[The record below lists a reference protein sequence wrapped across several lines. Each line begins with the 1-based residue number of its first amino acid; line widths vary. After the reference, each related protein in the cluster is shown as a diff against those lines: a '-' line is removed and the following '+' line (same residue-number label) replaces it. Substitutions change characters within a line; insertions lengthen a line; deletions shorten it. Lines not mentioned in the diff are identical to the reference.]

1 MNNFFKCSLVFVAG
15 FASGVAA
22 TYWVATR
29 YLGLEW
35 VEDEPATN
43 DTSVMD
49 ANDSSDS
56 ESDANTSED
65 ITVSDEKYTSIENNK
80 DFVDYTQYANEYV
93 TKSNEPDSVK
103 EVHIFDDNNVDAK
116 PEIIASNEY
125 GIDTDYSEIELRFYL
140 DSQLITDD
148 WDIPLENMEDTVGPT
163 VLPYMCEN
171 PDATLYV
178 RNDRLKAYYEI
189 VPMSYD
195 YPGIPVE
202 D

>member
-1 MNNFFKCSLVFVAG
+1 MNNFFKCSFVFVAG

-43 DTSVMD
+43 ATSVMD
-49 ANDSSDS
+49 ANDSCDS
-56 ESDANTSED
+56 ESDANTDED
-65 ITVSDEKYTSIENNK
+65 ITVSDEKYKSIENNK

-103 EVHIFDDNNVDAK
+103 EVHVFDDENVDAK
-116 PEIIASNEY
+116 PEIIPSNEY

-148 WDIPLENMEDTVGPT
+148 WDIPLENMEDTVGPMA
-163 VLPYMCEN
+163 LPYMCEN

>member
-1 MNNFFKCSLVFVAG
+1 M
-15 FASGVAA
+15 
-22 TYWVATR
+22 
-29 YLGLEW
+29 
-35 VEDEPATN
+35 
-43 DTSVMD
+43 
-49 ANDSSDS
+49 
-56 ESDANTSED
+56 
-65 ITVSDEKYTSIENNK
+65 
-80 DFVDYTQYANEYV
+80 

-103 EVHIFDDNNVDAK
+103 EVHIFDDKNVDAK
-116 PEIIASNEY
+116 PEIIPSNEY

-163 VLPYMCEN
+163 ALPYMCEN

>member
-1 MNNFFKCSLVFVAG
+1 MNNFFKNSLVFVAG

-22 TYWVATR
+22 TYWVATH

-35 VEDEPATN
+35 VDDEQEGHDPAG
-43 DTSVMD
+43 MD
-49 ANDSSDS
+49 DNDSSLS
-56 ESDANTSED
+56 ESDANTGED
-65 ITVSDEKYTSIENNK
+65 VTVSDEKYKSIEDNE
-80 DFVDYTQYANEYV
+80 DFVDYTKYASKYV
-93 TKSNEPDSVK
+93 TETNEPDSVK
-103 EVHIFDDNNVDAK
+103 EVHIFDDEKVDAK
-116 PEIIASNEY
+116 PVVISSNEY
-125 GIDTDYSEIELRFYL
+125 GIDTEYSEIELRFYL

-171 PDATLYV
+171 PDTTVYV

>member
-1 MNNFFKCSLVFVAG
+1 MNNFLKNTLVFVAG

-22 TYWVATR
+22 TYWVATH

-35 VEDEPATN
+35 VDDEQEGYDP
-43 DTSVMD
+43 SGMD
-49 ANDSSDS
+49 DNDSSLS
-56 ESDANTSED
+56 ESDANTGED
-65 ITVSDEKYTSIENNK
+65 ITVSDEKYKSIEDNE
-80 DFVDYTQYANEYV
+80 DFVDYTKYANGYV
-93 TKSNEPDSVK
+93 TESNEPDSVK
-103 EVHIFDDNNVDAK
+103 EVHIFDDKNVDAK
-116 PEIIASNEY
+116 PEIIPSNEY
-125 GIDTDYSEIELRFYL
+125 GIDTEYSEIELRFYL

-148 WDIPLENMEDTVGPT
+148 WDIPLENMEDTVGPM
-163 VLPYMCEN
+163 VLPHMCEN
-171 PDATLYV
+171 PDDTVYV

>member
-1 MNNFFKCSLVFVAG
+1 MNNFFKNTLVFVAG

-22 TYWVATR
+22 TYWVATH

-35 VEDEPATN
+35 VDDEQEGYDP
-43 DTSVMD
+43 SGMD
-49 ANDSSDS
+49 DNDSSLS
-56 ESDANTSED
+56 ESDANTGED
-65 ITVSDEKYTSIENNK
+65 ITVSDEKYKSIEDNEN
-80 DFVDYTQYANEYV
+80 FVDYTKYASEYV
-93 TKSNEPDSVK
+93 TETNEPDSVK
-103 EVHIFDDNNVDAK
+103 EVHIFDDEKVDAK
-116 PEIIASNEY
+116 PVVISSNEY
-125 GIDTDYSEIELRFYL
+125 GIDTEYSEIELRFYL

-171 PDATLYV
+171 PDDTVYV

>member
-1 MNNFFKCSLVFVAG
+1 
-15 FASGVAA
+15 
-22 TYWVATR
+22 
-29 YLGLEW
+29 
-35 VEDEPATN
+35 
-43 DTSVMD
+43 MD
-49 ANDSSDS
+49 DNDSSLS
-56 ESDANTSED
+56 ESDANTGED
-65 ITVSDEKYTSIENNK
+65 VTVSDEKYTSIENNK

-163 VLPYMCEN
+163 ALPYMCEN

>member
-1 MNNFFKCSLVFVAG
+1 MNNFFKNTLVFVAG

-22 TYWVATR
+22 TYLVATH

-35 VEDEPATN
+35 VDDEQEGYDP
-43 DTSVMD
+43 SGMD
-49 ANDSSDS
+49 DNDSSLS
-56 ESDANTSED
+56 ESDANTGEG
-65 ITVSDEKYTSIENNK
+65 VAVNDEKYKSIEDNE
-80 DFVDYTQYANEYV
+80 DFVDYTKYANEYV

-103 EVHIFDDNNVDAK
+103 EVHVFDDNNVDAK
-116 PEIIASNEY
+116 PEIIPSNEY
-125 GIDTDYSEIELRFYL
+125 GIDTEYSEIELRFYL

-148 WDIPLENMEDTVGPT
+148 WDIPLENMEDTVGPM
-163 VLPYMCEN
+163 VLPQMCEN
-171 PDATLYV
+171 PDDTVYV

>member
-1 MNNFFKCSLVFVAG
+1 MNNFFKNTLVFVAG

-22 TYWVATR
+22 TYWVATH

-35 VEDEPATN
+35 VDDEQEGYDP
-43 DTSVMD
+43 SGMD
-49 ANDSSDS
+49 DNDSSLS
-56 ESDANTSED
+56 ESDANTGED
-65 ITVSDEKYTSIENNK
+65 ITVSDEKYKSIEDNEN
-80 DFVDYTQYANEYV
+80 FVDYTKYASEYV
-93 TKSNEPDSVK
+93 TETNEPDSVK
-103 EVHIFDDNNVDAK
+103 EVHIFDDENVDAK
-116 PEIIASNEY
+116 PVVIPSNEY
-125 GIDTDYSEIELRFYL
+125 GIDTEYSEIELRFYL

-171 PDATLYV
+171 PDDTVYV

>member
-1 MNNFFKCSLVFVAG
+1 MNNFFKNTLVFVAG

-22 TYWVATR
+22 TYWVATH

-35 VEDEPATN
+35 VDDEQEGYGP
-43 DTSVMD
+43 SGMD
-49 ANDSSDS
+49 DNDSSLS
-56 ESDANTSED
+56 ESDANTGED
-65 ITVSDEKYTSIENNK
+65 ITVSDEKYKSIEDNE
-80 DFVDYTQYANEYV
+80 DFVDYTKYASKYV
-93 TKSNEPDSVK
+93 TETNEPDSVK
-103 EVHIFDDNNVDAK
+103 EVHIFDDENVDAN
-116 PEIIASNEY
+116 PVVIQSNEY
-125 GIDTDYSEIELRFYL
+125 GIDTEYSEIELRFYL

-171 PDATLYV
+171 PDDTVYV

>member
-43 DTSVMD
+43 ATSVMD
-49 ANDSSDS
+49 ANDSCDS
-56 ESDANTSED
+56 ESDANTDED
-65 ITVSDEKYTSIENNK
+65 ITVSDEKYKSIENNK

-103 EVHIFDDNNVDAK
+103 EVHVFDDENVDAK
-116 PEIIASNEY
+116 PEIIPSKEY

-148 WDIPLENMEDTVGPT
+148 WDIPLENMEDTVGPMA
-163 VLPYMCEN
+163 LPYMCEN

>member
-56 ESDANTSED
+56 ESDANTGED

-93 TKSNEPDSVK
+93 TKSNEPNSVK
-103 EVHIFDDNNVDAK
+103 EVHIFDDKNVDAK
-116 PEIIASNEY
+116 PEIIPSNEY

-148 WDIPLENMEDTVGPT
+148 WDIPLENIKDTVGPMA
-163 VLPYMCEN
+163 LPYMCEN

>member
-1 MNNFFKCSLVFVAG
+1 MNNFIKNSLVFVAG

-22 TYWVATR
+22 TYWVATH

-35 VEDEPATN
+35 VEDEQEGHDP
-43 DTSVMD
+43 SGMD
-49 ANDSSDS
+49 DNDSSLS
-56 ESDANTSED
+56 ESDANTGED
-65 ITVSDEKYTSIENNK
+65 ITVSDEKYKSIENNK

-93 TKSNEPDSVK
+93 TKSNEPDSIK
-103 EVHIFDDNNVDAK
+103 EVHIFDDDDVDAK
-116 PEIIASNEY
+116 PEIIPSNEY

-148 WDIPLENMEDTVGPT
+148 WDIPLENMEDTVGPMA
-163 VLPYMCEN
+163 LPYMCEN

>member
-43 DTSVMD
+43 ATSVMD
-49 ANDSSDS
+49 ANDSGDS
-56 ESDANTSED
+56 ESDTTTGED

-103 EVHIFDDNNVDAK
+103 EVHIFDDKNVDAK
-116 PEIIASNEY
+116 PEIIPSNEY

-148 WDIPLENMEDTVGPT
+148 WDIPLENMEDTVGPMA
-163 VLPYMCEN
+163 LPYMCEN